1 MGICISYSFII
12 LTLVT
17 YGHYLT
23 FPHYLDLL
31 CSPLDVM
38 HTFYDVRVD
47 YYGKRKNHLLGT
59 LTEAWE
65 KLDNK
70 VRNAIVSNMVATRA
84 LL

>member
-1 MGICISYSFII
+1 
-12 LTLVT
+12 
-17 YGHYLT
+17 
-23 FPHYLDLL
+23 
-31 CSPLDVM
+31 M

-47 YYGKRKNHLLGT
+47 FYGKRKNHLLGT

-70 VRNAIVSNMVATRA
+70 VSNTVILNMVATRA

>member
-1 MGICISYSFII
+1 
-12 LTLVT
+12 
-17 YGHYLT
+17 
-23 FPHYLDLL
+23 
-31 CSPLDVM
+31 M

-70 VRNAIVSNMVATRA
+70 VSDAVILNMVATRA

>member
-1 MGICISYSFII
+1 
-12 LTLVT
+12 
-17 YGHYLT
+17 
-23 FPHYLDLL
+23 
-31 CSPLDVM
+31 M

-70 VRNAIVSNMVATRA
+70 VSDAVILNMVATRA
-84 LL
+84 LLWMVSIDESGRP

>member
-1 MGICISYSFII
+1 
-12 LTLVT
+12 
-17 YGHYLT
+17 
-23 FPHYLDLL
+23 
-31 CSPLDVM
+31 M

-70 VRNAIVSNMVATRA
+70 VSNATEYCGY
-84 LL
+84 

>member
-1 MGICISYSFII
+1 MNNKHLIALIYK
-12 LTLVT
+12 
-17 YGHYLT
+17 
-23 FPHYLDLL
+23 L

>member
-1 MGICISYSFII
+1 
-12 LTLVT
+12 
-17 YGHYLT
+17 
-23 FPHYLDLL
+23 
-31 CSPLDVM
+31 M

-70 VRNAIVSNMVATRA
+70 VSNSIILNMAISRA
-84 LL
+84 LV

>member
-1 MGICISYSFII
+1 MKNKHHIALIYQ
-12 LTLVT
+12 
-17 YGHYLT
+17 
-23 FPHYLDLL
+23 L

-47 YYGKRKNHLLGT
+47 FYGKRKNHLLAT

-70 VRNAIVSNMVATRA
+70 VSSQIYMCALVKLSPTYIVDFGGSVGVS
-84 LL
+84 